1 MLNIQGIIFNFRFYD
16 KIEHRYKIVLIV
28 KYLWNNTQHRNSFK
42 KIGEDHESFVRFAN
56 GLMNHTNH
64 LIAEAL
70 PKIKEMK
77 DIEDLKDNIEEWN
90 KLSSQERQEK
100 EDLYNSHKESVSSS
114 LQLAN
119 ETLDMMN
126 YLSTEI
132 RV

>member
-1 MLNIQGIIFNFRFYD
+1 
-16 KIEHRYKIVLIV
+16 
-28 KYLWNNTQHRNSFK
+28 
-42 KIGEDHESFVRFAN
+42 
-56 GLMNHTNH
+56 MNHTNH